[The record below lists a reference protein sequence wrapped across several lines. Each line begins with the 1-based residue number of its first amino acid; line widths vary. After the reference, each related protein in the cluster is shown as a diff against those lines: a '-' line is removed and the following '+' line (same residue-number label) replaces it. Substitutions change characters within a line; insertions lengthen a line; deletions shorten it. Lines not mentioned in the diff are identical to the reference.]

1 MNLLEYLGR
10 AASAWFMGFFPLFEI
25 YLAVP
30 AALAMNLDV
39 VSAVFW
45 SALGNFSVV
54 PLVIAFHAQLTRV
67 AYLRRFLEWRGSKRW
82 QRAFTRY
89 GALFILVMTPVL
101 GVWAMTALAR
111 TAGIARSTL
120 LLASLTSITLYA
132 VVIAAGIGFGVSALD
147 R

>member
-39 VSAVFW
+39 ASAVFW
-45 SALGNFSVV
+45 SVLGNFSVV
-54 PLVIAFHAQLTRV
+54 PLVIFFHAQLTRV
-67 AYLRRFLEWRGSKRW
+67 QYLRRLLTWRGSERW
-82 QRAFTRY
+82 QRALTRY
-89 GALFILVMTPVL
+89 GTLFVLVMTPVL

-120 LLASLTSITLYA
+120 MLASLTSITLYA
-132 VVIAAGIGFGVSALD
+132 VVIAAGVSFGVSALNQ
-147 R
+147 